1 MFETALLS
9 NKKDSKR
16 GWGTL
21 AGFTGQAVLVTLAVI
36 APMIWPAALPHAV
49 WVIGLEPPGPPPA
62 PPPPP
67 PPGPVFKPR
76 PTHIFRP
83 PTDGVVA
90 PTYIPPV
97 AVILTDEP
105 RETSRAGTVGGVEGG
120 DPNGISTGLIGS
132 IMNATHTAAP
142 VPHVA
147 PPAPA
152 PAPKPAE
159 AAATRP
165 LRVSSSVE
173 LAHPISRVDPVYPQL
188 ARQMHIQG
196 VVELQGVLG
205 TDGRIHE
212 LKVLRG
218 HPLLIK
224 AAVDAVMQW
233 VYSPTILNGQPVEV
247 QAPITVTFT
256 LRQN

>member
-21 AGFTGQAVLVTLAVI
+21 AGFTGQAVVVTLAVI

-49 WVIGLEPPGPPPA
+49 WAVTLEPPGPPP

-67 PPGPVFKPR
+67 PPTGPRFTPKPTR
-76 PTHIFRP
+76 PFQASGSSLVTPTAIP
-83 PTDGVVA
+83 PKPIAIVDPPEVPGAGGISSGVVGGQG
-90 PTYIPPV
+90 TGIP
-97 AVILTDEP
+97 
-105 RETSRAGTVGGVEGG
+105 GGV
-120 DPNGISTGLIGS
+120 ISTI
-132 IMNATHTAAP
+132 IAAARPAAP
-142 VPHVA
+142 VPHVLELPA
-147 PPAPA
+147 PP
-152 PAPKPAE
+152 KPNPTP
-159 AAATRP
+159 TRP
-165 LRVSSSVE
+165 VRVTSSVE
-173 LAHPISRVDPVYPQL
+173 LAHPISRVDPIYPQL

-233 VYSPTILNGQPVEV
+233 VYTPTVLNGQPVEV
-247 QAPITVTFT
+247 QAPIIVTFK
-256 LRQN
+256 LN